1 MLGSRRDFL
10 RATLALVSIGLA
22 FVTPPPT
29 AGQTLAQGGVLRVTG
44 MVQRPLALRDSDLQG
59 LPRKHLAVTDE
70 KGKPVTYDGVAV
82 ADILLRAGA
91 PLGRRLRGQQ
101 MRCYVV
107 VDAEDG
113 YRVVYA
119 LPEFDPDFT
128 DKVVIVADRR
138 DGHALGPGEGPF
150 RLVAPDDKRHAR
162 WVREVTVLDVEQ
174 VR

>member
-1 MLGSRRDFL
+1 MRAELTASALCALISLGLMLIAPRP
-10 RATLALVSIGLA
+10 A
-22 FVTPPPT
+22 
-29 AGQTLAQGGVLRVTG
+29 AGQSPAESGVLRVTG
-44 MVQRPLALRDSDLQG
+44 MVQRPLVLRDSDLQG

-82 ADILLRAGA
+82 ADILQRAGA
-91 PLGRRLRGQQ
+91 PLGKRLRGQQ
-101 MRCYVV
+101 MSCYVV

-119 LPEFDPDFT
+119 LPEFDPGFT

-138 DGHALGPGEGPF
+138 EGHALGSGEGPF

-162 WVREVTVLDVEQ
+162 WVRKVTVLDVEQ
-174 VR
+174 AR